1 MQIGELEKEV
11 KKYEGFNRYIT
22 KAKELWDKF
31 MRMRWGIALSTT
43 AFLVICILVFDIKVS
58 QIVQKIP
65 LLSSIIDTKLLEE
78 FEAINEQDEF
88 YQAMMSDSWSPSVAS
103 SNTNISDNTGENV
116 VTVPV
121 SEVENDPP
129 EETIPKD
136 TRKAIQN
143 ILPERA
149 KIENILVQKVSPTEK
164 LFKIILDNGMVRYV
178 QVKKESEKYMIEG
191 R

>member
-1 MQIGELEKEV
+1 M
-11 KKYEGFNRYIT
+11 
-22 KAKELWDKF
+22 
-31 MRMRWGIALSTT
+31 
-43 AFLVICILVFDIKVS
+43 FDIKVS